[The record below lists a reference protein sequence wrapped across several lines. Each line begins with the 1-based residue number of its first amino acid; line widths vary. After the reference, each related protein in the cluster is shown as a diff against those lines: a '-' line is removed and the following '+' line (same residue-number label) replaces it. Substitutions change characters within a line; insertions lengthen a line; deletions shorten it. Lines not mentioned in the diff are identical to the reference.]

1 MAWTKVLSQDTLPE
15 GGRKVVKT
23 ESGPVLVVS
32 HGGGIYAVS
41 SKCPHMS
48 LPLRKGKLT
57 EDGAIVCPF
66 HRSAFD
72 LKTGQPKNWTPF
84 PPLVGPIMG
93 RLSAEKGLPTYP
105 VKIEAGSIWVDI

>member
-1 MAWTKVLSQDTLPE
+1 MAWTEVLAQDALAA
-15 GGRKVVKT
+15 GDRQVVKT
-23 ESGPVLVVS
+23 ERGPVLVVNYD
-32 HGGGIYAVS
+32 GAFYAIS

-84 PPLVGPIMG
+84 PPVIGPLMG
-93 RLSAEKGLPTYP
+93 QLSSEKAVATYP
-105 VKIEAGSIWVDI
+105 IKIEAGSIWVDI